1 MNKWAISI
9 MASLLFVALSPAL
22 AQASLGVTLTS
33 QRTSMTAGQNSLLT
47 TIITGGD
54 GNYNCLW
61 SYTNFKVGTIPFAG
75 NSCNVIFFGNSSD
88 TASPDTIN
96 LAVTDGSG
104 NSGGTVTYIAV
115 DPALA
120 FSITS
125 SSYTVYV
132 GSGVHIYNSTVNGS
146 INFPGLTPYSF
157 SYMTIP
163 QNGVVYTQNN
173 DFTFTSPGTYD
184 LIETL
189 TDENQASLS
198 NSVSITVLPLTATP
212 PTISITPTSQTIDAG
227 QSVAFSNT
235 TTQGTPGYTYSYTLS
250 GGTLGNNNKVTFSTS
265 GTYTVQ
271 ETVTDSVGGTGQSNI
286 ATITVNPLPT
296 ISILPT
302 SQTID
307 AGQSVAFSNTTTQ
320 GTPGYTYSYTLSGGT
335 LGNNN
340 KVTFSTSGTYTV
352 QETVTDSVGGTGQS
366 NIATITVNP
375 LPTISILPTSQ
386 TIDAGQSVAFSN
398 TTTQG
403 TPGYTYSYTL
413 SGGTLGNNNKVTFST
428 SGTYTVQETVT
439 DSVGGTGQSNIATIT
454 VNPLPTIS
462 ILPTSQTIDAG
473 QSVAFSNTTTQGTPG
488 YTYSYTLSGG
498 TLGNN
503 NKVTFSTSGTYTVQE
518 TVTDSVGG
526 TGQSNIATIT
536 VNPQPTVSISSVLPN
551 PTDIGVPITISA
563 NTVGGGTGTSTY
575 SWSVAAGHACPGT
588 ESSTTTKSFTY
599 TPSGTTSTCEFT
611 VTVKD
616 AVGGMGTATTNA
628 ITVNPLPTVVITAP
642 PSATSA
648 DVGLPITVAASA
660 SGGTAPLSYSWAVS
674 TGASCPGFTSANTA
688 SFSYTPSGT
697 TSSQTT
703 QSGAMP
709 DCHQA
714 PAPVNCQ
721 FTVTVTDSFG
731 KKATATTPTITI
743 NKQLTVSISAPTSA
757 TSVNVGVPVTVT
769 AIASN
774 GTGAVSYSW
783 AVPAGDSCPGFVS
796 ASAAS
801 FSYTPSATSTN
812 CQFAVTATDS
822 IGQKASATTPVITV
836 TQPPVKGCT
845 NSNSGKPISITGSYL
860 TSTVQVTDQS
870 AVIVTGSH
878 DTITIN
884 MPGSN
889 CNIAVQV
896 TGSVDNVNIY
906 NGTITL
912 TETGSYGTTTMH
924 NTILS
929 AQTITGS
936 MDTISGA
943 TINGNAF
950 TITGS
955 SNLVE
960 SVQVMALNSLQLT
973 GSYVDLT
980 LNMLTSKPMAL
991 TVTGS
996 YDTLHTIGGTINL
1009 KMTGSYNTLYYH
1021 DTTIASQS
1029 ITGTG
1034 DSLIKD

>member
-88 TASPDTIN
+88 IASPDTIN

-536 VNPQPTVSISSVLPN
+536 VNPLP
-551 PTDIGVPITISA
+551 TISILP
-563 NTVGGGTGTSTY
+563 TSQTIDAGQ
-575 SWSVAAGHACPGT
+575 SVAFSNTTTQGTPGYT
-588 ESSTTTKSFTY
+588 IHTRCQGALSETTTKATFSTSGTY
-599 TPSGTTSTCEFT
+599 TCR
-611 VTVKD
+611 KR
-616 AVGGMGTATTNA
+616 
-628 ITVNPLPTVVITAP
+628 
-642 PSATSA
+642 
-648 DVGLPITVAASA
+648 
-660 SGGTAPLSYSWAVS
+660 
-674 TGASCPGFTSANTA
+674 
-688 SFSYTPSGT
+688 
-697 TSSQTT
+697 
-703 QSGAMP
+703 
-709 DCHQA
+709 
-714 PAPVNCQ
+714 
-721 FTVTVTDSFG
+721 
-731 KKATATTPTITI
+731 
-743 NKQLTVSISAPTSA
+743 
-757 TSVNVGVPVTVT
+757 
-769 AIASN
+769 
-774 GTGAVSYSW
+774 
-783 AVPAGDSCPGFVS
+783 
-796 ASAAS
+796 
-801 FSYTPSATSTN
+801 
-812 CQFAVTATDS
+812 
-822 IGQKASATTPVITV
+822 
-836 TQPPVKGCT
+836 
-845 NSNSGKPISITGSYL
+845 
-860 TSTVQVTDQS
+860 
-870 AVIVTGSH
+870 
-878 DTITIN
+878 
-884 MPGSN
+884 
-889 CNIAVQV
+889 
-896 TGSVDNVNIY
+896 
-906 NGTITL
+906 
-912 TETGSYGTTTMH
+912 
-924 NTILS
+924 
-929 AQTITGS
+929 
-936 MDTISGA
+936 
-943 TINGNAF
+943 
-950 TITGS
+950 
-955 SNLVE
+955 
-960 SVQVMALNSLQLT
+960 
-973 GSYVDLT
+973 
-980 LNMLTSKPMAL
+980 
-991 TVTGS
+991 
-996 YDTLHTIGGTINL
+996 
-1009 KMTGSYNTLYYH
+1009 
-1021 DTTIASQS
+1021 
-1029 ITGTG
+1029 
-1034 DSLIKD
+1034 